1 MVKAVGLENSRVLQ
15 GVKGPGR
22 QPRLTGCGKGE
33 GFVRGGG
40 ELSKGAFPA
49 LPLRVGFKPGHV
61 EGGRQRDE

>member
-40 ELSKGAFPA
+40 SFPKGLF
-49 LPLRVGFKPGHV
+49 LVGK
-61 EGGRQRDE
+61 EMNERGGCFC